1 MNARPAGARAPVEK
15 RTAMTTI
22 DEVFDIPERVHDGDF
37 VLKLTESVER
47 PEDTVARYVVTTQL
61 ADAFD
66 RAMGLIGDAVRTGK
80 SKGVFLHGSFGSGKS
95 HFMAVLTLLLA
106 RDKAARSIDELAPV
120 VRRANEWQG
129 TSDDSAKRLLVVPY
143 HMIGARSMESAILGG
158 YAKFV
163 ARRHPEAPTPGF
175 YRAGTLFEN
184 ARTLRETIGDD
195 EKFLAPMG
203 RAAASWGKLGGG
215 WDVESLERALD
226 APPGAEERSRLVGD
240 LIDAHFPAMK
250 GQFAGG
256 EEAFAS
262 LDEGLSTM
270 SHHARALGYD
280 GVVLFL
286 DELILWLSG
295 HSADAGFLQRESQK
309 LVQLVEA
316 QNADRPIPVVSFV
329 ARQRDLR
336 ELVGEHALGSDQ
348 SNFYDTF
355 QHHEARFGTITL
367 EDRNLPL
374 IAEKRLLRP
383 KSDKAKA
390 LIDAAFERTAKVRKE
405 VFDTLLTSE
414 AERDTFRQI
423 YPFSPALVQT
433 LVAVSSLLQR
443 ERTAL
448 KLMQQLLVDHRD
460 SLELGDVMPVGD
472 LYDVIDTRDEPFSQA
487 MKRRFDDA
495 RALYERKLRPLLE
508 AEHGVAFDDVER
520 GAVDD
525 PALVMRF
532 RNDERLVKTLLLSAL
547 ADNVETLR
555 NLDATRLAALNHGTV
570 NSPLPGRES
579 QVVATKLSGWAAKAG
594 EIKISDNPSNPTVSL
609 QIAGIDTDEIL
620 ENAQR
625 ADNVGNRIKLV
636 RHTVFEALGLARDQ
650 DLVDGVPYELSWRGT
665 KRTAEIV
672 FDNVHTLGR
681 EAFLPSSTDR
691 WRVVI
696 DYPFDPE
703 SSTPMDDVAK
713 VHDLLQSGE
722 SIDALV
728 WLPAFLKPRALDD
741 LGKLVKLEEV
751 LRGQRFE
758 EYADH
763 LSRADQEAARQVL
776 RSQRDSLRQQVRQVL
791 LTAYGISQQRKADI
805 DDSHGLEDHFRSL
818 NPGFAPRTPNGA
830 DFKSTLDHLLDQA
843 WSHRHPDHPHF
854 PVEELRRPL
863 LNKVLEVIER
873 ACQAEGGRLEVEP
886 RLRSDVRAVVEPLKL
901 ADMHETHLV
910 MRDDVKDELT
920 RRRSAEGVERL
931 DVGTLRRWIDDG
943 GRRGLPKVVEDF
955 VIVAFAR
962 QTGLGFRYHGVADEP
977 KLGSLDD
984 RTELHEQ
991 AVPGE
996 ADWTEALRRTRL
1008 VFGHEPARPRN
1019 ARNAAALAKWLQDKA
1034 EKAKPEVE
1042 RLAETLR
1049 ERLGIFE
1056 LDPSSSARLRSVESA
1071 AALLGDLRGVP
1082 VDEAVKVLATASL
1095 ETSETAVTEAVAGA
1109 QAMTA
1114 ALTRLDWETLDAL
1127 GKLGGEARSRAD
1139 ELRTAVVGALAE
1151 DEHITALA
1159 PALSGVQDEARRLL
1173 LAAASRARAPEPS
1186 AAAPAPAPA
1195 RGEAEPQ
1202 PHAPVAPA
1210 RNGTS
1215 VRGASGS
1222 ERVSVAELPAL
1233 AERLRAELGDDPDAV
1248 IELSWALAPRP

>member
-1 MNARPAGARAPVEK
+1 
-15 RTAMTTI
+15 MTTI

-47 PEDTVARYVVTTQL
+47 PADTIARYVVTLQL
-61 ADAFD
+61 AEAFD
-66 RAMGLIGDAVRTGK
+66 QAMGLIGDAVRTGA

-95 HFMAVLTLLLA
+95 HFMAMLTLLLE
-106 RDKAARSIDELAPV
+106 RDKTARRIDELAHV
-120 VRRANEWQG
+120 VRGANNWLG
-129 TSDDSAKRLLVVPY
+129 TSDESAKRLMVVPY
-143 HMIGARSMESAILGG
+143 HMIGARSMESAVLGG
-158 YAKFV
+158 YATFV
-163 ARRHPEAPTPGF
+163 AKRHPEAPTPGF
-175 YRAGTLFEN
+175 YRAETLFEN
-184 ARTLRETIGDD
+184 ARKLRETIGDD

-203 RAAASWGKLGGG
+203 RAAAGWGKLGGG
-215 WDVESLERALD
+215 WDAESFERAM
-226 APPGAEERSRLVGD
+226 AASPGSAERSRLVGD

-256 EEAFAS
+256 EESFAS

-270 SHHARALGYD
+270 ARHAQGLGYD
-280 GVVLFL
+280 GIVLFL

-295 HSADAGFLQRESQK
+295 RSADAGFLQRESQK

-316 QNADRPIPVVSFV
+316 QNADRPIPIVSFV

-336 ELVGEHALGSDQ
+336 ELVGEHALGSDL

-383 KSDKAKA
+383 KPGKAKA

-448 KLMQQLLVDHRD
+448 KLMQQLLVDHRH
-460 SLELGDVMPVGD
+460 SLALGDVMPVGD

-495 RALYERKLRPLLE
+495 RGLYERKLRPLLE
-508 AEHGVAFDDVER
+508 AEHGVAFEDIER

-525 PALVMRF
+525 DALVARF

-547 ADNVETLR
+547 ADNVEALR

-579 QVVATKLSGWAAKAG
+579 QVVATKLSAWAAKAG
-594 EIKISDNPSNPTVSL
+594 EIKVSDNPANPTISL

-636 RHTVFEALGLARDQ
+636 RHAVFEALGLKPDQ
-650 DLVDGVPYELSWRGT
+650 DLIDGVPYELSWRGT
-665 KRTAEIV
+665 KRTAELV
-672 FDNVHTLGR
+672 FDNVRTLGR
-681 EAFLPSSTDR
+681 EAFLPSSKER
-691 WRVVI
+691 WRVVV

-703 SSTPMDDVAK
+703 YSSPMEDVTK
-713 VHDLLQSGE
+713 VDELRRSGE

-758 EYADH
+758 EYASH

-791 LTAYGISQQRKADI
+791 LTAYGISQQRKGDI

-818 NPGFAPRTPNGA
+818 NPGFTPRTPNGA
-830 DFKSTLDHLLDQA
+830 DFKPTLDHLLDQA
-843 WSHRHPDHPHF
+843 WSHRHPDHPRF
-854 PVEELRRPL
+854 PVEEVRRAL
-863 LNKVLEVIER
+863 LVKVLEVVER
-873 ACQAEGGRLEVEP
+873 ACQAEGGRLEVEQK
-886 RLRSDVRAVVEPLKL
+886 LRADVRAVVEPLKL

-920 RRRSAEGVERL
+920 RRQSAEGIERL
-931 DVGTLRRWIDDG
+931 DVGMLRRWIDDG
-943 GRRGLPKVVEDF
+943 GRRGLPRLVEDF

-962 QTGLGFRYHGVADEP
+962 QTGRGFRYHGVDEEP

-996 ADWTEALRRTRL
+996 SVWNEALRRTRIL
-1008 VFGHEPARPRN
+1008 FGEEPAKPRN
-1019 ARNAAALAKWLQDKA
+1019 ARNAVALAKLL
-1034 EKAKPEVE
+1034 
-1042 RLAETLR
+1042 RTLAEAKQPEAEAFAAALR

-1056 LDPSSSARLRSVESA
+1056 VDPATSARLRSVEST
-1071 AALLGDLRGVP
+1071 AALLGDLRSVAA
-1082 VDEAVKVLATASL
+1082 DEAVGVLAAAPL
-1095 ETSETAVTEAVAGA
+1095 ATSETAVGEVVAGA
-1109 QAMTA
+1109 PALNA
-1114 ALTRLDWETLDAL
+1114 ALARLDWEALDTL
-1127 GKLGGEARSRAD
+1127 GKLGGAERARAD
-1139 ELRTAVVGALAE
+1139 ELRDAVIDALVQ
-1151 DEHITALA
+1151 DEHVTALA
-1159 PALSGVQDEARRLL
+1159 PTLSDAQNEARQLL

-1186 AAAPAPAPA
+1186 AAVPDRDGAGPSAGAPDVPTNA
-1195 RGEAEPQ
+1195 
-1202 PHAPVAPA
+1202 
-1210 RNGTS
+1210 
-1215 VRGASGS
+1215 GASTYGTRGS
-1222 ERVSVAELPAL
+1222 ERVPLAELPAL
-1233 AERLRAELGDDPDAV
+1233 AERLQAEFARDPDAV
-1248 IELSWALAPRP
+1248 IELHWTVTTRS